1 MPAEPTPPPPAAS
14 PAPPS
19 LARRVAVGT
28 AWLVGARLASR
39 TLGLVSTLVLARI
52 LVPADFGLIAMATAF
67 AQSVDALS
75 MAGLQDALI
84 RHPEEGA
91 ELYDTA
97 FTMQAIRGFLTAA
110 AIALAA
116 PFAGEWFA
124 DPRLATILLV
134 LAALAALEGLE
145 NPAVAAFQR
154 DFRYGREFAIRVAPR
169 IAQVAVAIAAGLLL
183 RTYWALILAMAV
195 GRVLRVAATY
205 AAHPHRPRI
214 TLRRWRDLFGFSAWT
229 WATNIAAIAWAR
241 ADAFIIAPA
250 LGASVFGLYVI
261 AWEVGVLP
269 VTELVQPAAAA
280 LFPGFAEARRHARPH
295 ALAPLSVML
304 LLVLLMAPLA
314 VFISAAAGPA
324 VAVLLGTRWLAAQPL
339 VAIAALS
346 CFLSPVAWVSG
357 SLLLAT
363 GRTARQFAIVAAS
376 AAARV
381 AMLVLAVRTRDIAVV
396 TWFAGSSLAVECAL
410 YAAVLRSAGEIRLR
424 DALAPLARIAAAAL
438 AAALAAWASGW
449 GWRPSASAA
458 ALPAL
463 LGTARIAALVGIVFV
478 AALALI
484 WRIAGIP
491 EGPERHVAALLR
503 RLALH
508 WRGARPA

>member
-1 MPAEPTPPPPAAS
+1 MPAAPPPPPPQDI
-14 PAPPS
+14 PAPAS

-67 AQSVDALS
+67 SQSVDALS

-84 RHPEEGA
+84 RHPEEGPD
-91 ELYDTA
+91 LYDTA
-97 FTMQAIRGFLTAA
+97 FTMQAIRGCLTAA
-110 AIALAA
+110 LIALAA
-116 PFAGEWFA
+116 PFAGDWFG
-124 DPRLATILLV
+124 DPRLASILLV
-134 LAALAALEGLE
+134 LAALAALEGFE

-154 DFRYGREFAIRVAPR
+154 DFRYGREFIIRVAPR
-169 IAQVAVAIAAGLLL
+169 IAQVAVAVVAGVLL
-183 RTYWALILAMAV
+183 RSYWALILAMAV

-205 AAHPHRPRI
+205 AAHPHRPSI

-229 WATNIAAIAWAR
+229 WATNVASIAWAR

-269 VTELVQPAAAA
+269 VTELIQPAAAA
-280 LFPGFAEARRHARPH
+280 LFPGFAEARRHGRAQ
-295 ALAPLSVML
+295 ALSPLPVML

-314 VFISAAAGPA
+314 VFISAAAGPI
-324 VAVLLGTRWLAAQPL
+324 VAVLLGARWLAAQPL

-357 SLLLAT
+357 SLLLAA

-376 AAARV
+376 SAARV
-381 AMLVLAVRTRDIAVV
+381 AMLMLAVRTRDIAFVA
-396 TWFAGSSLAVECAL
+396 WFSVASLAVECAL
-410 YAAVLRSAGEIRLR
+410 YTAVLRSAGEIRLR
-424 DALAPLARIAAAAL
+424 DGLGPLARIAAAAV

-449 GWRPSASAA
+449 GWRHFAVAA
-458 ALPAL
+458 PLLAL
-463 LGTARIAALVGIVFV
+463 LGAARVAALVAFVFV
-478 AALALI
+478 AALAVI
-484 WRIAGIP
+484 WRIAGVP
-491 EGPERHVAALLR
+491 DGPEQRAAALLR
-503 RLALH
+503 RLALQ
-508 WRGARPA
+508 WRGTRPA